1 VSGKLSRNHEAPMA
15 EQLHE
20 AIAELISES
29 ECGLYE
35 AVGVLEAVK
44 HEVLLASLAG
54 EEEGEEE
61 GE

>member
-1 VSGKLSRNHEAPMA
+1 MT

-20 AIAELISES
+20 AISDLIAES

-35 AVGVLEAVK
+35 AVGVLEAIK

-54 EEEGEEE
+54 EEDEEGDGEE

>member
-1 VSGKLSRNHEAPMA
+1 MA

-20 AIAELISES
+20 AISELIAES

-35 AVGVLEAVK
+35 AVGVLEAIK

-54 EEEGEEE
+54 EEDEE
-61 GE
+61 GDGEVGE

>member
-1 VSGKLSRNHEAPMA
+1 MA

-29 ECGLYE
+29 DCGLYE

-54 EEEGEEE
+54 DEDGEEEGEEE

>member
-1 VSGKLSRNHEAPMA
+1 MA

-20 AIAELISES
+20 AISELIAES

-35 AVGVLEAVK
+35 AVGVLEAIK
-44 HEVLLASLAG
+44 HEVLLASLADG
-54 EEEGEEE
+54 EEGDGEV

>member
-1 VSGKLSRNHEAPMA
+1 MA

-29 ECGLYE
+29 DCGLYE
-35 AVGVLEAVK
+35 VVGVLEAVK

-54 EEEGEEE
+54 EEEGEEDAEEE